1 VPTNGAFVAWGS
13 GYPGGVDREV
23 RVREVE
29 ELSGRSGT
37 TRFVL
42 RDDEDNEYTTFRERI
57 GREAMRFRG
66 KRARIQFHEEER
78 RGFRNVYLDAIAP
91 APEPA
96 SESDRPREAQP
107 ADESAWDTAV
117 EAAPWIIGTRE
128 PQEAVPPEELYERL
142 HPFKELV
149 ADDIRRA
156 GSNDDEPDRS

>member
-1 VPTNGAFVAWGS
+1 VPTNGPFGGWAS

-117 EAAPWIIGTRE
+117 EAAPWILGTRE

-156 GSNDDEPDRS
+156 GSGDDEPDRS

>member
-1 VPTNGAFVAWGS
+1 VE
-13 GYPGGVDREV
+13 REV

-37 TRFVL
+37 TRYVL
-42 RDDEDNEYTTFRERI
+42 RDDEGREYTTFRERI

-66 KRARIQFHEEER
+66 KQARIEFHEEER
-78 RGFRNVYLDAIAP
+78 RGFQNVYLDAIGP
-91 APEPA
+91 APESAGQP
-96 SESDRPREAQP
+96 DRTREAQP

-117 EAAPWIIGTRE
+117 EAAPWILGTRE

-156 GSNDDEPDRS
+156 GGEDDQPS

>member
-1 VPTNGAFVAWGS
+1 VE
-13 GYPGGVDREV
+13 REV
-23 RVREVE
+23 HVREVE
-29 ELSGRSGT
+29 ELTGRSGT

-42 RDDEDNEYTTFRERI
+42 RDDDGTEYTTFRERI
-57 GREAMRFRG
+57 GKEAMRFRG
-66 KRARIQFHEEER
+66 KRARIEFHEEER
-78 RGFRNVYLDAIAP
+78 RGFCNVYLDRIAP

-96 SESDRPREAQP
+96 GPAEGGGEANP

-156 GSNDDEPDRS
+156 GSDDDR

>member
-1 VPTNGAFVAWGS
+1 M
-13 GYPGGVDREV
+13 

-66 KRARIQFHEEER
+66 KRAHIQFHEEER

-96 SESDRPREAQP
+96 SESERPREAQP

-156 GSNDDEPDRS
+156 GSDDDEPDRS

>member
-1 VPTNGAFVAWGS
+1 VE
-13 GYPGGVDREV
+13 REV

-29 ELSGRSGT
+29 ELSGRSGS

-42 RDDEDNEYTTFRERI
+42 RDDEDNEYTTFRDRI
-57 GREAMRFRG
+57 GRDAMRFRG
-66 KRARIQFHEEER
+66 KRARIEFHEEDR
-78 RGFRNVYLDAIAP
+78 RGFHNVYLDAIGP
-91 APEPA
+91 VQDQPEGRR
-96 SESDRPREAQP
+96 DAQP

-117 EAAPWIIGTRE
+117 EAAPWILGTRE

-156 GSNDDEPDRS
+156 GAEDDEPS

>member
-1 VPTNGAFVAWGS
+1 VVR
-13 GYPGGVDREV
+13 GYPGRVEREV

-29 ELSGRSGT
+29 ELSARSGS

-42 RDDEDNEYTTFRERI
+42 RDDEENEYTTFRSRI
-57 GREAMRFRG
+57 GQDAMRFRG
-66 KRARIQFHEEER
+66 KRARIEFHEEDR
-78 RGFRNVYLDAIAP
+78 RGFHNVYLDAIGP
-91 APEPA
+91 AAEPA
-96 SESDRPREAQP
+96 ASERLEGSRDVQP

-117 EAAPWIIGTRE
+117 EAAPWIVGTRE

-156 GSNDDEPDRS
+156 GEEDDKPS

>member
-1 VPTNGAFVAWGS
+1 M
-13 GYPGGVDREV
+13 

-42 RDDEDNEYTTFRERI
+42 RDDADNEYTTFRDRI
-57 GREAMRFRG
+57 GREAIRFRG
-66 KRARIQFHEEER
+66 KRARIEFHEEDR
-78 RGFRNVYLDAIAP
+78 RGFHNVYLDAIGP
-91 APEPA
+91 AAQP
-96 SESDRPREAQP
+96 SGSSDRPEGHRDTQP

-156 GSNDDEPDRS
+156 GAEDDEST

>member
-1 VPTNGAFVAWGS
+1 VTVGPQ
-13 GYPGGVDREV
+13 GYPARVEREV
-23 RVREVE
+23 RVREIE

-42 RDDEDNEYTTFRERI
+42 RDDDGNEYTTFRERI
-57 GREAMRFRG
+57 GQEAMRFRG
-66 KRARIQFHEEER
+66 KRARIEFHEEER
-78 RGFRNVYLDAIAP
+78 RGFRNVYLDRIGP
-91 APEPA
+91 AAEPPDHPQEGRDA
-96 SESDRPREAQP
+96 RQ

-149 ADDIRRA
+149 AEDIRRQGA
-156 GSNDDEPDRS
+156 DDDEPPRG

>member
-1 VPTNGAFVAWGS
+1 ME
-13 GYPGGVDREV
+13 REV

-29 ELSGRSGT
+29 EVSGRSGT

-42 RDDEDNEYTTFRERI
+42 RDDEDNEYTTFRSRI
-57 GREAMRFRG
+57 GQEAMRFQG
-66 KRARIQFHEEER
+66 KRAHIEFHEEQR
-78 RGFRNVYLDAIAP
+78 RGFHNVYLDAIGPPTESADP
-91 APEPA
+91 
-96 SESDRPREAQP
+96 SDRAPTSQRDAQP

-149 ADDIRRA
+149 AEDIRRA
-156 GSNDDEPDRS
+156 GAGDDESDPA

>member
-1 VPTNGAFVAWGS
+1 VE
-13 GYPGGVDREV
+13 REV

-29 ELSGRSGT
+29 ERANRSGT

-42 RDDEDNEYTTFRERI
+42 CDDEGNEYTTFRSGI
-57 GREAMRFRG
+57 GQEAMRFRG
-66 KRARIQFHEEER
+66 KRARIEFHEEDR
-78 RGFRNVYLDAIAP
+78 RGFHNVYLDAIGP
-91 APEPA
+91 AAEP
-96 SESDRPREAQP
+96 SGSTDRPPDGRDARP

-149 ADDIRRA
+149 ADDIRREGA
-156 GSNDDEPDRS
+156 DDDAPPRG

>member
-1 VPTNGAFVAWGS
+1 M
-13 GYPGGVDREV
+13 

-37 TRFVL
+37 TRYVL
-42 RDDEDNEYTTFRERI
+42 RDDEGREYTTFRERI
-57 GREAMRFRG
+57 GREAMRFRS
-66 KRARIQFHEEER
+66 KQARIEFHEEER
-78 RGFRNVYLDAIAP
+78 RGFQNVYLDAIGP
-91 APEPA
+91 AQEPA
-96 SESDRPREAQP
+96 GEPDRTREAQP

-128 PQEAVPPEELYERL
+128 PEEAVPPEELYERL

-156 GSNDDEPDRS
+156 GAEDDEPS

>member
-1 VPTNGAFVAWGS
+1 VTVGPQ
-13 GYPGGVDREV
+13 GYPAGVEREV
-23 RVREVE
+23 RVREIE

-42 RDDEDNEYTTFRERI
+42 RDDDGNEYTTFRDRI

-66 KRARIQFHEEER
+66 KRARIEFHEEER
-78 RGFRNVYLDAIAP
+78 RGFHNVYLDAIGP
-91 APEPA
+91 AAEPSGSPEGRR
-96 SESDRPREAQP
+96 DAQP

-156 GSNDDEPDRS
+156 GADDEPDRG

>member
-1 VPTNGAFVAWGS
+1 VER
-13 GYPGGVDREV
+13 DV

-29 ELSGRSGT
+29 ELSARSGS

-42 RDDEDNEYTTFRERI
+42 RDDEDNEYTTFRSRI
-57 GREAMRFRG
+57 GQDAMRFRG
-66 KRARIQFHEEER
+66 KRARIQFHEEDR
-78 RGFRNVYLDAIAP
+78 RGFHNVYLDAIGP

-96 SESDRPREAQP
+96 DEPAGRREVQP
-107 ADESAWDTAV
+107 ADESAWDTAI
-117 EAAPWIIGTRE
+117 EAAPWIVGTRE

-156 GSNDDEPDRS
+156 GEEGEERS

>member
-1 VPTNGAFVAWGS
+1 VE
-13 GYPGGVDREV
+13 REV
-23 RVREVE
+23 LVREVE

-42 RDDEDNEYTTFRERI
+42 RDDEDNEYTTFRDRI

-66 KRARIQFHEEER
+66 KRARIEFHEEER
-78 RGFRNVYLDAIAP
+78 RGFHNVYLDAISA
-91 APEPA
+91 APEQA
-96 SESDRPREAQP
+96 TEADRSREAQP

-128 PQEAVPPEELYERL
+128 PQEAVPPEELYEKL

-156 GSNDDEPDRS
+156 GGEDDEPS

>member
-1 VPTNGAFVAWGS
+1 VE
-13 GYPGGVDREV
+13 REV

-29 ELSGRSGT
+29 ELTGRSGT

-42 RDDEDNEYTTFRERI
+42 RDDDGTEYTTFRARI
-57 GREAMRFRG
+57 GQEAMRFRG
-66 KRARIQFHEEER
+66 KRARIEFHEEER
-78 RGFRNVYLDAIAP
+78 RGFHNVYLDAIGP
-91 APEPA
+91 PPEPSGP
-96 SESDRPREAQP
+96 SEDGGREAHP

-117 EAAPWIIGTRE
+117 EAAPWILGTRE

-156 GSNDDEPDRS
+156 GGEDDEPDRD

>member
-1 VPTNGAFVAWGS
+1 VE
-13 GYPGGVDREV
+13 REV
-23 RVREVE
+23 RVRDVE
-29 ELSGRSGT
+29 ELSNRSGT

-42 RDDEDNEYTTFRERI
+42 RDDDGKEYTTFRGRI
-57 GREAMRFRG
+57 GQEAMRFRG
-66 KRARIQFHEEER
+66 KRARIEFHEEER
-78 RGFRNVYLDAIAP
+78 RGFHNVYLDAIGP
-91 APEPA
+91 AVEP
-96 SESDRPREAQP
+96 SGSQEGRTDTQP

-156 GSNDDEPDRS
+156 GADDEPDRG

>member
-1 VPTNGAFVAWGS
+1 VVR
-13 GYPGGVDREV
+13 GYPGPVEREV

-29 ELSGRSGT
+29 ELSARSGS

-42 RDDEDNEYTTFRERI
+42 RDDEDNEYTTFRSRI
-57 GREAMRFRG
+57 GQDAMRFRG
-66 KRARIQFHEEER
+66 KRARIEFHEEDR
-78 RGFRNVYLDAIAP
+78 RGFHNVYLDAIGP
-91 APEPA
+91 AAEPA
-96 SESDRPREAQP
+96 ASERLEGGRDVQP

-117 EAAPWIIGTRE
+117 EAAPWIVGTRE

-156 GSNDDEPDRS
+156 GEEDDKPS